1 MLKKA
6 GFVAA
11 LAAGLTLIGGTA
23 MASPAKSPAP
33 APRPAAQTQQAV
45 DPLEGIQFHDAYH
58 QFIEG
63 GGALGYGA
71 ASLVAGAYAG
81 IARTPWLIMNPL
93 GD

>member
-6 GFVAA
+6 GIVTATTAA
-11 LAAGLTLIGGTA
+11 LMMAGGTA
-23 MASPAKSPAP
+23 FAAP
-33 APRPAAQTQQAV
+33 AEASSPIPH
-45 DPLEGIQFHDAYH
+45 DGITFSEAYY

-71 ASLVAGAYAG
+71 SSLVAGAYTG
-81 IARTPWLIMNPL
+81 IARTPHLIMNPA